1 MYQKPLRFDDLS
13 PDGVKIVVD
22 WDVMVVNASVF
33 VPCVNNIKARQQL
46 IGIAQ
51 RKNWKVE
58 IRVRVENGMFGV
70 RMWRTV

>member
-33 VPCVNNIKARQQL
+33 VPCINNVKARQQL
-46 IGIAQ
+46 LSIAQ

-58 IRVRVENGMFGV
+58 IRIRVENGMFGV